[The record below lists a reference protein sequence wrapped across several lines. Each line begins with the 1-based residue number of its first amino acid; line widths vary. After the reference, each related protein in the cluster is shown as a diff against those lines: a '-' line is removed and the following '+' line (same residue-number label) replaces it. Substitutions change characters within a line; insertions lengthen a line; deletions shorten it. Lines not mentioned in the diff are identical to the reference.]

1 MRYEIHFKGW
11 TSSGWSYDS
20 MYEQGETNVND
31 YGWDI
36 TDFIHW
42 YFEDFDE
49 DTFELIEEREKRGED
64 CYISYTVYVGDKEI
78 YNIGFWENTEATKYR
93 KA

>member
-20 MYEQGETNVND
+20 TYEQGETND
-31 YGWDI
+31 YDWSI
-36 TDFIHW
+36 TDFIDW

-49 DTFELIEEREKRGED
+49 DGFKLIEEREKRGED
-64 CYISYTVYVGDKEI
+64 CYISYIVYDDNNNEV
-78 YNIGFWENTEATKYR
+78 YNIGFWENAKATKY
-93 KA
+93 KEA